1 VIRARRAGQERGASR
16 TLRDAADDQHLSEF
30 ATGKSIDVTGGVLT
44 D

>member
-1 VIRARRAGQERGASR
+1 M
-16 TLRDAADDQHLSEF
+16 RDATDDQHLSEF